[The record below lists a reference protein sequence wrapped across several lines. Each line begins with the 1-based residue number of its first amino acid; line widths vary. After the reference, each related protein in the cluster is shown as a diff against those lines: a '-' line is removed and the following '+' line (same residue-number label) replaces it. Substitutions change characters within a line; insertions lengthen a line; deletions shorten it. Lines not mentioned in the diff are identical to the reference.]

1 MSKSRGDTIL
11 GKIVNKKE
19 CLPKLARKKYPEQ
32 TSCST
37 SRKTSPIEKREP
49 QGNGLG
55 NVLTTRASVS
65 IQAVELFQ
73 KEIILSL

>member
-37 SRKTSPIEKREP
+37 STKTSPIEKREP
-49 QGNGLG
+49 QG

-73 KEIILSL
+73 NEIILSL

>member
-19 CLPKLARKKYPEQ
+19 CQIPKLARQKYPEQ
-32 TSCST
+32 ISCST
-37 SRKTSPIEKREP
+37 SIKTSPIEKREP
-49 QGNGLG
+49 QG

-73 KEIILSL
+73 NEIILSL